1 MVMGK
6 DAAGLGRVA
15 CQISLTRPSSMVWE
29 YVTNSRATD
38 LELSR
43 LGVVCPLGEFIRHY
57 WVFSG
62 LVSSVLCVKW
72 TVKGAKK
79 AWQTSLLGCCSKLGF
94 VELQFTF
101 GENIRITSL

>member
-57 WVFSG
+57 
-62 LVSSVLCVKW
+62 
-72 TVKGAKK
+72 
-79 AWQTSLLGCCSKLGF
+79 
-94 VELQFTF
+94 
-101 GENIRITSL
+101 